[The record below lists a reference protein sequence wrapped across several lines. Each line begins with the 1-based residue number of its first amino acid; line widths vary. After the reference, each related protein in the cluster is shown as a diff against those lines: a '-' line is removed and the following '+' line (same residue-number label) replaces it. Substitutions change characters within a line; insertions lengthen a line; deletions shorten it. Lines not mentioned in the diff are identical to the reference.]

1 MSEKITWTHVDRY
14 VRDAHDKRGMLPM
27 GPTDADCA
35 LSYIKWLE
43 RTLDKA
49 EQTNHRQ
56 DLELCRTRVELEDVK
71 GRAQKVP
78 GKMKQRLAAL
88 ELAVEQLVEHS
99 AKPIYG
105 PRGQCKVLGCEAPAT
120 TPDGHCDGHFY

>member
-27 GPTDADCA
+27 GPTDADCT
-35 LSYIKWLE
+35 LSYIKCLE
-43 RTLDKA
+43 RTLAQK
-49 EQTNHRQ
+49 EQTVAIRTELLETTRRQ
-56 DLELCRTRVELEDVK
+56 LSDAKAAKPKE
-71 GRAQKVP
+71 Q
-78 GKMKQRLAAL
+78 GKTKQRLTAL
-88 ELAVEQLVEHS
+88 ELAVSQLVEQA